1 MSLWRKESSTM
12 TEQPLRC
19 PYCKPYEPG
28 KGQVRVKYNNGQ
40 YFIEHLEHVYHDIPP
55 CKAPTREECVRLWN
69 LWVGAVWESIHMEN
83 GPMIWDGTN
92 TDEVVKW
99 CCAWMPDLCH
109 ITNITHHTNIT
120 YHTVTGRLALVIE
133 PADIMRKSDLYIP
146 VGAILMRCENQ
157 YNRFIKV
164 FP

>member
-28 KGQVRVKYNNGQ
+28 KGQVRVKYNNDQ
-40 YFIEHLEHVYHDIPP
+40 YFIEHLEHVYHDILP

-109 ITNITHHTNIT
+109 ITNITHHT
-120 YHTVTGRLALVIE
+120 VTGRLALVIE

>member
-1 MSLWRKESSTM
+1 M

-19 PYCKPYEPG
+19 PYCKPFEPG
-28 KGQVRVKYNNGQ
+28 KGRVRVKFDFNWHQ
-40 YFIEHLEHVYHDIPP
+40 CFIEHLEHVYHDIPP
-55 CKAPTREECVRLWN
+55 CKAPTREECVHLWN
-69 LWVGAVWESIHMEN
+69 LWVGAVWDSIHMEN
-83 GPMIWDGTN
+83 GSMIWDGTN
-92 TDEVVKW
+92 TDEVVDW

-109 ITNITHHTNIT
+109 ITNITRHS
-120 YHTVTGRLALVIE
+120 VTGRLALVIE